1 MVRQSVVAGELTLTT
16 WLWLA
21 LAGVLVGVAKTA
33 IDGVGSVAVVIFAA
47 VLPARESTGAI
58 LPLLLCGDVDRR
70 GLVPASRR
78 LGHLLRLLPGVLPG
92 LLLGAW
98 FLAVA
103 DDAVMRRTIAV
114 ILLVMCARPAVAA
127 RRKRPEQTTGG
138 HQSIRTALM
147 TLGAG
152 AIAGFATMT
161 ANAAGPV
168 TTVYLIRAG
177 LPMLRMIG
185 TGAWF
190 YLVVNLAKVPF
201 SAGLGLIT
209 PTSLVRDALL
219 VPALL
224 LGAGTGDPAGRTLA
238 AAPVRGARTRVLR
251 GDGSAAPPL
260 TCGRECSC
268 TLIVSSDILTL

>member
-1 MVRQSVVAGELTLTT
+1 MGELALTG

-33 IDGVGSVAVVIFAA
+33 LNGVGSIAVVIFAA

-58 LPLLLCGDVDRR
+58 LPLLLCGDVIAVTWYRR
-70 GLVPASRR
+70 HADWSTMWR
-78 LGHLLRLLPGVLPG
+78 LIPGVLPG

-98 FLAVA
+98 FLSVV
-103 DDAVMRRTIAV
+103 DDMLMRRTIA
-114 ILLVMCARPAVAA
+114 ITLLVMCTVQTWQLLRGADLAA
-127 RRKRPEQTTGG
+127 IGSTPHSHG
-138 HQSIRTALM
+138 LM
-147 TLGAG
+147 TFGTGAT
-152 AIAGFATMT
+152 AGFATMT
-161 ANAAGPV
+161 ANAAGPI
-168 TTVYLIRAG
+168 TTIYLIRAG

-190 YLVVNLAKVPF
+190 YLLVNLAKVPF

-224 LGAGTGDPAGRTLA
+224 VGAVLGILLVRRLRQRQFEVA
-238 AAPVRGARTRVLR
+238 ALGF
-251 GDGSAAPPL
+251 SAATAVL
-260 TCGRECSC
+260 
-268 TLIVSSDILTL
+268 LLL

>member
-1 MVRQSVVAGELTLTT
+1 VGGGELTLTV

-33 IDGVGSVAVVIFAA
+33 LNGVGSIAVVIFAA

-58 LPLLLCGDVDRR
+58 LPLLLCGDVIAVSWYRR
-70 GLVPASRR
+70 HADWSTMWRLV
-78 LGHLLRLLPGVLPG
+78 PGVLPG

-98 FLAVA
+98 FLSVV
-103 DDAVMRRTIAV
+103 DDVLMRRTIA
-114 ILLVMCARPAVAA
+114 ITLLVMCAVQAWQLLRGADLAAVGS
-127 RRKRPEQTTGG
+127 PPQPHG
-138 HQSIRTALM
+138 LM
-147 TLGAG
+147 TFGTGA
-152 AIAGFATMT
+152 AAGFATMT
-161 ANAAGPV
+161 ANAAGPI
-168 TTVYLIRAG
+168 TTIYLIRAG

-190 YLVVNLAKVPF
+190 YLLVNLAKVPF

-224 LGAGTGDPAGRTLA
+224 VGAVLGILLVRRLRQRQFEVA
-238 AAPVRGARTRVLR
+238 ALGF
-251 GDGSAAPPL
+251 SAATAVL
-260 TCGRECSC
+260 
-268 TLIVSSDILTL
+268 LLL

>member
-1 MVRQSVVAGELTLTT
+1 MPAGELTLTA
-16 WLWLA
+16 WLWLG

-33 IDGVGSVAVVIFAA
+33 VSGVASIAVVIFAA

-58 LPLLLCGDVDRR
+58 LPLLLCGDVIAVTWYRR
-70 GLVPASRR
+70 NADWGTIW
-78 LGHLLRLLPGVLPG
+78 RLLPGVLPG
-92 LLLGAW
+92 LFLGAW
-98 FLAVA
+98 FLSVV
-103 DDAVMRRTIAV
+103 DDALMRRTIAV
-114 ILLVMCARPAVAA
+114 ILLVMCALQLWQISRGPRGDATESA
-127 RRKRPEQTTGG
+127 RRPHGV
-138 HQSIRTALM
+138 L

-152 AIAGFATMT
+152 AVAGFATMT

-168 TTVYLIRAG
+168 TTIYLIRAG

-224 LGAGTGDPAGRTLA
+224 VGAGLGILLVGR
-238 AAPVRGARTRVLR
+238 LR
-251 GDGSAAPPL
+251 QRQFEVIALGFSAATAAL
-260 TCGRECSC
+260 
-268 TLIVSSDILTL
+268 LLL

>member
-1 MVRQSVVAGELTLTT
+1 MPGGELTLTA

-33 IDGVGSVAVVIFAA
+33 VNGVGSIAIVIFAA

-58 LPLLLCGDVDRR
+58 LPLLLCGDVLAVAYYRR
-70 GLVPASRR
+70 HADWGTI
-78 LGHLLRLLPGVLPG
+78 LRLLPGVLPG
-92 LLLGAW
+92 LVVGAW
-98 FLAVA
+98 FLSVV
-103 DDAVMRRTIAV
+103 DDVVMRRAIAV
-114 ILLVMCARPAVAA
+114 ILLVMCAAQLWQLLHRAEPGAPGTPEPRHGPATVA
-127 RRKRPEQTTGG
+127 TGV
-138 HQSIRTALM
+138 L
-147 TLGAG
+147 
-152 AIAGFATMT
+152 AGFTTMT

-201 SAGLGLIT
+201 SASLGLIT
-209 PTSLVRDALL
+209 PASLLRDALL

-224 LGAGTGDPAGRTLA
+224 VGAVLGILLVGRLRQRQFEVVAVLFSA
-238 AAPVRGARTRVLR
+238 AASVLLL
-251 GDGSAAPPL
+251 A
-260 TCGRECSC
+260 
-268 TLIVSSDILTL
+268 